1 MTLSAPTNFP
11 GFRRLSCVAFVLLLA
26 ATAGCGEAGPTVV
39 PVTGVVLH
47 KGQPVANLHLH
58 FLPENG
64 RPSWGATDPTGRFKL
79 NYTTD
84 EDGAVVG
91 KHKVFVQY
99 KPSSMAAELDMLAG
113 KLQKPAGLDEI
124 LSKYGNMETSTKVV
138 EITPQ
143 TREIELV
150 LD

>member
-1 MTLSAPTNFP
+1 MSAPTNISFARIV
-11 GFRRLSCVAFVLLLA
+11 GNAILLLSLA
-26 ATAGCGEAGPTVV
+26 LFAGCGEAGPTVV
-39 PVTGVVLH
+39 PVTGIVLH
-47 KGQPVANLHLH
+47 QGQPVANLHLH

-64 RPSWGATDPTGRFKL
+64 RPSWGATDSTGRFKL
-79 NYTTD
+79 NYTSD
-84 EDGAVVG
+84 QDGAVVG

-99 KPSSMAAELDMLAG
+99 KPSSVAAELEMLAG
-113 KLQKPAGLDEI
+113 KLPKPAGLDMI

>member
-1 MTLSAPTNFP
+1 M
-11 GFRRLSCVAFVLLLA
+11 LLLVVV
-26 ATAGCGEAGPTVV
+26 TGCREAGPTVV

-47 KGQPVANLHLH
+47 KGQPVPNLHLH

-79 NYTTD
+79 NYTAD
-84 EDGAVVG
+84 QDGAVVG
-91 KHKVFVQY
+91 QHKVFVQY
-99 KPSSMAAELDMLAG
+99 KPSSMEAELDMLAG
-113 KLQKPAGLDEI
+113 KLQKPAGLDDI

-138 EITPQ
+138 EITAE
-143 TREIELV
+143 TREIELI